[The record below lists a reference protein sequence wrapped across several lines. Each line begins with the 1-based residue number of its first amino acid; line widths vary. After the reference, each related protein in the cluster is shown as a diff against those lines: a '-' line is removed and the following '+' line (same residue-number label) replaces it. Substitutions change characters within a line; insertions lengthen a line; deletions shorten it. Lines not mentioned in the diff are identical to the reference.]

1 MGFRPLKKEIRM
13 VSFIKKLG
21 VVYKDGKIINH
32 RSLIKVLLNPII
44 SKLGFCIAT
53 KYDLETN
60 KLGNPILIK
69 SGSHSF
75 GNSLLFKVP
84 VDYYDV
90 IKKERRFI

>member
-1 MGFRPLKKEIRM
+1 MGFRRVEKDFRM
-13 VSFIKKLG
+13 VAFIKKLG

-69 SGSHSF
+69 GGNHSF
-75 GNSLLFKVP
+75 RDSLLFKVP
-84 VDYYDV
+84 VDYYDI
-90 IKKERRFI
+90 IKKERRLI